1 MKKCF
6 FLLALMLIGSMAVAQ
21 SVDATP
27 VEETIYSV
35 VETDPEYP
43 GGIDALYKYLVTNAH
58 YPENARQHGIQGT
71 VYITF
76 IIERDGSISNVKVL
90 RSPSDELSAE
100 AVRLVK
106 AMARWKPGKQNG
118 KPVRVQFNLPINF
131 SLD

>member
-1 MKKCF
+1 
-6 FLLALMLIGSMAVAQ
+6 MLIGSMAVAQ